1 MPSKWTSRKAVR
13 LHAKKAFDYSQKVLY
28 QLMEIQK
35 MYEGVEHP
43 NQTYLQAAIEMNIL
57 NRDMLLKLRENL

>member
-1 MPSKWTSRKAVR
+1 MAGKWSRRKAVR
-13 LHAKKAFDYSQKVLY
+13 LHGKKAFDYSQKVLY
-28 QLMEIQK
+28 QLIEIQK

-57 NRDMLLKLRENL
+57 NRDMLLKLRDNL